1 MAERRR
7 ERVLT
12 TPQATSARAVRE
24 ARDLSLRQLEEL
36 TGINRATWSQIET
49 GKHLPEPRHIAAL
62 SRALGVP
69 AEQWRIRFVL
79 ELEEAERG

>member
-1 MAERRR
+1 MPAPAQQHGYN
-7 ERVLT
+7 
-12 TPQATSARAVRE
+12 PQTAIPVRALRE

-36 TGINRATWSQIET
+36 TGINRGVWSQIEN

-62 SRALGVP
+62 SRALDVP

-79 ELEEAERG
+79 ELEEAS